1 VVIDIEEYGGTLSRS
16 QQREIRSKAI
26 MVKVPDEIQLGNLAR
41 KAAGALAT
49 AGFEHRIDIFRDV
62 EVEDPVIRKIL
73 GQKHGVRV
81 RITITAQSLLLGQ
94 PAKVAANNVVPLP
107 QKPQNVQ
114 RAETRSAARAPNAA
128 TANAAVKRVGS

>member
-1 VVIDIEEYGGTLSRS
+1 MSPLTRS
-16 QQREIRSKAI
+16 NEGKFGSKAI
-26 MVKVPDEIQLGNLAR
+26 MVKVPDEIQLGRLAR

-81 RITITAQSLLLGQ
+81 RITITAQSLLLNQ
-94 PAKVAANNVVPLP
+94 PAKVAPNNVVALP

-114 RAETRSAARAPNAA
+114 RVETRSASRAPNAVA
-128 TANAAVKRVGS
+128 ANVAVKRVGS

>member
-1 VVIDIEEYGGTLSRS
+1 
-16 QQREIRSKAI
+16 

-49 AGFEHRIDIFRDV
+49 AGFDHRIDIFRDV

-73 GQKHGVRV
+73 GQPHGVRV

-94 PAKVAANNVVPLP
+94 GTLSNLVAASQRPQSVPKAEARGGARTVSAVAA
-107 QKPQNVQ
+107 KPMPR
-114 RAETRSAARAPNAA
+114 RAT
-128 TANAAVKRVGS
+128 GS

>member
-1 VVIDIEEYGGTLSRS
+1 
-16 QQREIRSKAI
+16 

-94 PAKVAANNVVPLP
+94 PAKVAPNNVVPLP
-107 QKPQNVQ
+107 QKPQNAQ
-114 RAETRSAARAPNAA
+114 RAETRTAARAANAA